1 MKKELIIISGPTG
14 VGKTDFVDQMLNKKN
29 NAEVINIDMGQFYEP
44 ISIGTA
50 KPDYK
55 ATKYKQH
62 LFDIIKEPVDFDV
75 AQYRKLVIDKINEL
89 WGKNIL
95 PLLVGGSAFYIQS
108 LLFPPGETDFPEIDF
123 LDVSNEKLWQKLN
136 SVDPERAKQININDR
151 YRLERALT
159 IWEATN
165 QKPSEFVPQIDLFAD
180 KIEIFILTREREKLY
195 KRIDERV
202 IEMINSGWIDEVKN
216 LSSSWR
222 NFLKKKKLIGYDDI
236 INYLENNL
244 DKNEL
249 ISTIQK
255 KTRNYAK
262 RQMTFY
268 RKMEKDISKFNSVQ
282 KEQNSII
289 LNWIQIA
296 VIELPIKN

>member
-14 VGKTDFVDQMLNKKN
+14 VGKTAFVDQILNKTVN
-29 NAEVINIDMGQFYEP
+29 SELINIDMGQFYAP

-62 LFDIIKEPVDFDV
+62 LFDVIKEPIDFDV
-75 AQYRKLVIDKINEL
+75 VKYRKLVIDKINEL

-95 PLLVGGSAFYIQS
+95 PVLVGGSAFYIQS
-108 LLFPPGETDFPEIDF
+108 LLFPPGETYFTEIDF
-123 LDVSNEKLWQKLN
+123 SDISNEELWQKLN
-136 SVDPERAKQININDR
+136 KVDPERANQININDR

-159 IWEATN
+159 IWETT
-165 QKPSEFVPQIDLFAD
+165 KKRPSEFVPQIDLFAD
-180 KIEIFILTREREKLY
+180 KIEIFILTREREELY

-202 IEMINSGWIDEVKN
+202 MEMINSGWIEEVKN
-216 LSSSWR
+216 LSSEWR
-222 NFLKKKKLIGYDDI
+222 QFLNKKKLIGYDDI

-244 DKNEL
+244 DKNAL

-282 KEQNSII
+282 KDQNSII
-289 LNWIQIA
+289 LNWIQIT
-296 VIELPIKN
+296 K

>member
-289 LNWIQIA
+289 LNWIQIT
-296 VIELPIKN
+296 K

>member
-108 LLFPPGETDFPEIDF
+108 LLFPPGETDF
-123 LDVSNEKLWQKLN
+123 
-136 SVDPERAKQININDR
+136 
-151 YRLERALT
+151 
-159 IWEATN
+159 
-165 QKPSEFVPQIDLFAD
+165 FAD